1 MEYDELDSLISEL
14 EKTVD
19 STNPQKGYWRE
30 LWSLVK
36 DINSGFKETR
46 YPTRS
51 DRDYSW
57 SRFQELVAKAKDRGQ
72 ENKAMIEQNQRKW
85 VQRQEKSKDAREYIQ
100 SRATRAKPLSGL
112 EQGIADI
119 FLFPAKLIAD
129 VFMNLIGIDTL
140 SSLDETRQDL
150 LACNKALQDAW
161 QAFNDKKNDMLP
173 GDKNQAYKSLKEAG
187 NQLDAAW
194 AQWKDKNASLRKKK
208 QHEWEEKHRLFVE
221 RVKANIV
228 KLEDKLV
235 KAEAALQKQESH
247 LDDLRDKY
255 DTAWNDSYK
264 ERCSEWIDEC
274 EYRIASIKE
283 HIDRLEGW
291 INEERN
297 KLD

>member
-1 MEYDELDSLISEL
+1 M
-14 EKTVD
+14 
-19 STNPQKGYWRE
+19 
-30 LWSLVK
+30 
-36 DINSGFKETR
+36 
-46 YPTRS
+46 
-51 DRDYSW
+51 
-57 SRFQELVAKAKDRGQ
+57 
-72 ENKAMIEQNQRKW
+72 
-85 VQRQEKSKDAREYIQ
+85 
-100 SRATRAKPLSGL
+100 
-112 EQGIADI
+112 
-119 FLFPAKLIAD
+119 
-129 VFMNLIGIDTL
+129 
-140 SSLDETRQDL
+140 
-150 LACNKALQDAW
+150 
-161 QAFNDKKNDMLP
+161 
-173 GDKNQAYKSLKEAG
+173 KEAG

-264 ERCSEWIDEC
+264 DRCSEWIDEC
-274 EYRIASIKE
+274 ENRIASIKE